1 MTPTHPPS
9 HTHTHPTPN
18 LGGCEE
24 DLSKKTAPDGT
35 NRQTDGHGD
44 SMTDPAQ
51 RAESVKIW
59 SFGSNY
65 QEMVHLW
72 QTFCLSI
79 LEQSCAV
86 LGGMITA
93 KNKKDLERTQH
104 NFAKFVLQGKYTT
117 YKSALI
123 SLGLDSLEERR
134 KKLTLAFAQ
143 TSTADG
149 HFRGLIS
156 KKRPRNG
163 PKTRHPEF
171 YQVTKAHTERF

>member
-1 MTPTHPPS
+1 M
-9 HTHTHPTPN
+9 
-18 LGGCEE
+18 
-24 DLSKKTAPDGT
+24 
-35 NRQTDGHGD
+35 
-44 SMTDPAQ
+44 
-51 RAESVKIW
+51 
-59 SFGSNY
+59 GSNY

-163 PKTRHPEF
+163 PKTRNQEF
-171 YQVTKAHTERF
+171 YQVTKAHTERFWNSPIITMQRLLNEDKKKKSRVRATLGPLVHVWFRCTDSIPWV

>member
-1 MTPTHPPS
+1 MAKVFVEQPLASPGSP
-9 HTHTHPTPN
+9 
-18 LGGCEE
+18 
-24 DLSKKTAPDGT
+24 KKVNT
-35 NRQTDGHGD
+35 RMQLI
-44 SMTDPAQ
+44 
-51 RAESVKIW
+51 RKIW

-163 PKTRHPEF
+163 PKQE
-171 YQVTKAHTERF
+171 TKNFTK